1 MENSKKSI
9 GEKRVRVNFNPMGTD
24 KIMFKKKE
32 FAQLIDGL
40 ESEKKENT
48 AREESAAAAPRSM
61 NPAFRPAVARPS
73 ASRPFAARAEVF
85 GVFCSY
91 LFKKKRVR
99 RLEGV

>member
-32 FAQLIDGL
+32 FAQLIDEL

-48 AREESAAAAPRSM
+48 DPEKLRLIATAQTKIEEAAMWTIKAM
-61 NPAFRPAVARPS
+61 TD
-73 ASRPFAARAEVF
+73 
-85 GVFCSY
+85 
-91 LFKKKRVR
+91 
-99 RLEGV
+99 

>member
-9 GEKRVRVNFNPMGTD
+9 GEKRVRVNFNPMVTD

-48 AREESAAAAPRSM
+48 DPEKLRLIATAQTKIEEAAMWTIKAM
-61 NPAFRPAVARPS
+61 TD
-73 ASRPFAARAEVF
+73 
-85 GVFCSY
+85 
-91 LFKKKRVR
+91 
-99 RLEGV
+99 

>member
-9 GEKRVRVNFNPMGTD
+9 GEKRVRVNFNPMVAD

-48 AREESAAAAPRSM
+48 DPEKLRLIATAQTKIEEAAMWTIKAM
-61 NPAFRPAVARPS
+61 TD
-73 ASRPFAARAEVF
+73 
-85 GVFCSY
+85 
-91 LFKKKRVR
+91 
-99 RLEGV
+99 

>member
-40 ESEKKENT
+40 ESEKKETTDPEKLRLIAT
-48 AREESAAAAPRSM
+48 AQTKIEEAAMWTIKAM
-61 NPAFRPAVARPS
+61 TD
-73 ASRPFAARAEVF
+73 
-85 GVFCSY
+85 
-91 LFKKKRVR
+91 
-99 RLEGV
+99 

>member
-9 GEKRVRVNFNPMGTD
+9 GEKKVRVNFNPMVTD

-48 AREESAAAAPRSM
+48 DPEKLRLIATAQTKIEEAAMWTIKAM
-61 NPAFRPAVARPS
+61 TD
-73 ASRPFAARAEVF
+73 
-85 GVFCSY
+85 
-91 LFKKKRVR
+91 
-99 RLEGV
+99 

>member
-48 AREESAAAAPRSM
+48 DPEKLRLIATAQTKIEEAAMWTIKAM
-61 NPAFRPAVARPS
+61 TD
-73 ASRPFAARAEVF
+73 
-85 GVFCSY
+85 
-91 LFKKKRVR
+91 
-99 RLEGV
+99 

>member
-1 MENSKKSI
+1 MEYSKKSI

-48 AREESAAAAPRSM
+48 DPEKLRLIATAQTKIEEAAMWTIKAM
-61 NPAFRPAVARPS
+61 TD
-73 ASRPFAARAEVF
+73 
-85 GVFCSY
+85 
-91 LFKKKRVR
+91 
-99 RLEGV
+99 

>member
-9 GEKRVRVNFNPMGTD
+9 GEKRVRVNFNPMVTD

-48 AREESAAAAPRSM
+48 DPEKLRLSATAQTKIEEAAMWTIKAM
-61 NPAFRPAVARPS
+61 TD
-73 ASRPFAARAEVF
+73 
-85 GVFCSY
+85 
-91 LFKKKRVR
+91 
-99 RLEGV
+99 